1 MTNTDLARLW
11 SAAPAALDPP
21 ADAAEAPVAPAPSAR
36 TRRSLR
42 FIDRAIVRLLDE
54 RARLAAGTGR
64 DPARDAEQADLVR
77 RAAGAFPASALAEV
91 LQAIDR
97 GSREVAP

>member
-11 SAAPAALDPP
+11 SAAPAAPGP
-21 ADAAEAPVAPAPSAR
+21 HSDAAEAQPAPAPCAR

-54 RARLAAGTGR
+54 RARVASGTGA
-64 DPARDAEQADLVR
+64 DPARDAERADLVR
-77 RAAGAFPASALAEV
+77 RAAGTFPAAALADV
-91 LQAIDR
+91 LDAIDR
-97 GSREVAP
+97 GSREVAR